1 MKNQVKETAAA
12 GSVGAHAIAAAPS
25 RFGAAPKKRNL
36 HSYLVNYYDNMGNKL
51 RMFPVNAAYKL
62 GSDKKVKV
70 VARIAENFNLDS
82 VLAQLSNYENSQTVS
97 DSEVVTYGVED
108 DKGNLMKVTILNTQA
123 DDFEAYISAYLSELK
138 NFENSG
144 VDLEDISLA
153 ELLYKL
159 KDLFDVRDVEFP
171 NIPSDVVY
179 NADEAS
185 DSVENVQNSEFG
197 AESDFGGEGEMGMD
211 DEMGGP
217 EGEMGG
223 PEGEMGMDDE
233 MGGPEGEMGAEG
245 GMDEF
250 GDEGGMDD
258 MGAEGGMDEFG
269 DEGGMDEFGDDESVE
284 DFDDMEDESTTT
296 SLLNNIIDMLKS
308 QAEEQTAR
316 YDAEAERARAD
327 QAESSARA
335 AEATL
340 THKEEIIAM
349 QAEKDDQKAQE
360 KNAKQE
366 SDLATYRYKQSRNM
380 LDDSPAAFEGFAPDS
395 LLMDAIMNEEDMV
408 ATDPLLVMRI
418 HQNKVRQM
426 MQAINDTTDPEIK
439 KELQKELM
447 VMKRELPLEKQKAK
461 IRSTRMSLQQQ
472 DNAEDEQ
479 NLDPMNRQR
488 QPMNAQRQDSRSSN
502 SIGFMS
508 ETVSNEEYELLEE
521 AAKRQF
527 KRYGNKFVRKFRCY
541 GGPKSGRMVSKAADC
556 GVKKDPLKVRQGK
569 RSARMKKGQRVRR
582 TMMTKRKAPSKRV
595 TTMNNILRGD
605 K

>member
-1 MKNQVKETAAA
+1 MKKQVKETAAV
-12 GSVGAHAIAAAPS
+12 GSTGAHAIAAAPG
-25 RFGAAPKKRNL
+25 RMGAAPQKRDFN
-36 HSYLVNYYDNMGNKL
+36 SYLVHYYDNMGNKL

-70 VARIAENFNLDS
+70 VARISENFNLDS
-82 VLAQLSNYENSQTVS
+82 VLAQLSNYENSQTVE

-123 DDFEAYISAYLSELK
+123 EDFESYISAYLSELK

-171 NIPSDVVY
+171 NIPADVVY

-185 DSVENVQNSEFG
+185 DSVENVQNAEFG
-197 AESDFGGEGEMGMD
+197 AESDFGTPEGGMG
-211 DEMGGP
+211 
-217 EGEMGG
+217 GEMGG
-223 PEGEMGMDDE
+223 PEGEMGMEDE
-233 MGGPEGEMGAEG
+233 FGAEGEMGDEFGGEG
-245 GMDEF
+245 DMEDMGDEGEMDEF
-250 GDEGGMDD
+250 GDEG
-258 MGAEGGMDEFG
+258 EMDEFA
-269 DEGGMDEFGDDESVE
+269 DDESVE

-296 SLLNNIIDMLKS
+296 SLLNNIIDMLKA

-340 THKEEIIAM
+340 TNKEEIIAM
-349 QAEKDDQKAQE
+349 QAEKDDQKAKE
-360 KNAKQE
+360 KSAKQQ
-366 SDLATYRYKQSRNM
+366 SDLATYRYKKSRNM
-380 LDDSPAAFEGFAPDS
+380 LDDAPATFEGFTSDS
-395 LLMDAIMNEEDMV
+395 LLMDALLTEEDMV

-418 HQNKVRQM
+418 HQNKVKQM
-426 MQAINDTTDPEIK
+426 MQAINDATDPEVK
-439 KELQKELM
+439 KQLQKELM
-447 VMKRELPLEKQKAK
+447 IMKRELPLEKQKAK
-461 IRSTRMSLQQQ
+461 IRGTRIDLENQERQEEQNPNDPMARNQQQ
-472 DNAEDEQ
+472 QPGFVGEGLITESETISEDEYES
-479 NLDPMNRQR
+479 LD
-488 QPMNAQRQDSRSSN
+488 
-502 SIGFMS
+502 
-508 ETVSNEEYELLEE
+508 E

-541 GGPKSGRMVSKAADC
+541 GGPKDGRMVSKAADC
-556 GVKKDPLKVRQGK
+556 GVRKDPFKVRQGK
-569 RSARMKKGQRVRR
+569 RSARLKKGQRVRK
-582 TMMTKRKAPSKRV
+582 TMLTKRKAPSKRV
-595 TTMNNILRGD
+595 TRMNSNLRGD